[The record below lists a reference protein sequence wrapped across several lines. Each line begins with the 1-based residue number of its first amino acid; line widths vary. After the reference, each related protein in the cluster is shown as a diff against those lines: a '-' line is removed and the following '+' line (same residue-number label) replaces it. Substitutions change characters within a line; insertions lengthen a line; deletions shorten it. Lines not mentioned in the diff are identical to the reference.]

1 MRTLF
6 SELSCGFLLEGCANG
21 ICAGGCVAGAD
32 IDLFGCAG
40 ACAVVIDAVGYV
52 ARNTVVFFAGFT
64 GSFGGIVVHRSLS
77 FQSKKSEKTLRLSCY
92 IVCSILLFYAIGA
105 KIRVM
110 KK

>member
-1 MRTLF
+1 MAAAEILLNA
-6 SELSCGFLLEGCANG
+6 SLLEGCADR

-32 IDLFGCAG
+32 VDLFSRTGAG
-40 ACAVVIDAVGYV
+40 AVVIRAVGYV
-52 ARNTVVFFAGFT
+52 AGNTVIFFAGFT

-92 IVCSILLFYAIGA
+92 IVCPILLFYAMGP

>member
-1 MRTLF
+1 
-6 SELSCGFLLEGCANG
+6 LLEGCTNG

-52 ARNTVVFFAGFT
+52 AGNTMVFFAGLT

-77 FQSKKSEKTLRLSCY
+77 FQSQKSEKTIRLSCH
-92 IVCSILLFYAIGA
+92 IVCPISPFYTIGA
-105 KIRVM
+105 KFA
-110 KK
+110 K